1 MKNVRTFIG
10 IGSNLGDPK
19 QQVIDVQARLEQ
31 IRDSSLEAISS
42 LYQTEPVG
50 DIQQDDY
57 INAVACLNTT
67 LTPTEL
73 LLELQAIEHAFYR
86 QRIEGQQC
94 APRSMDLDIILYGA
108 HQQQDSHLT
117 IPHPEFQNRLFVLQ
131 PMLEIAG
138 DLYIPTLGSLQYL
151 IQQAPPMRIQKLA

>member
-117 IPHPEFQNRLFVLQ
+117 IPHPDFQNRLFVLQ